1 MKSSVYS
8 KVREFKNKYP
18 LTIAWRLKAHCKVIE
33 KHLNEDEQVLYAF
46 AAQKNT
52 KQGEIFTTYVVALT
66 NKRIM
71 LGQKRVFF
79 GYFFISITPDL
90 FNDLKVKMGII
101 WGKIFIDTVKEKVI
115 LSNIPKAALP
125 EIETTIIK
133 YMMEEKK
140 KYFQQ
145 KSEKNI

>member
-33 KHLNEDEQVLYAF
+33 KHLNEGEQVLYAF
-46 AAQKNT
+46 AAQRNT

-79 GYFFISITPDL
+79 GYFFTSITPDL

-101 WGKIFIDTVKEKVI
+101 WGKVFIDTVKEKVI